1 MNTNKRMYIDFIK
14 IQELLNEMNKKELI
28 NFLNKR
34 MIIPIDDATY
44 EFLLILQEENDLV
57 IKKVNKKLN

>member
-1 MNTNKRMYIDFIK
+1 MSPNRRMYIDFIK
-14 IQELLNEMNKKELI
+14 IQELLNEMSKLELI
-28 NFLNKR
+28 DFLNKR

-44 EFLLILQEENDLV
+44 DFLLLLQEDNDLV

>member
-1 MNTNKRMYIDFIK
+1 MSPNKRMYIDFVK
-14 IQELLNEMNKKELI
+14 IQELLEVMDKDELI

-34 MIIPIDDATY
+34 MIIPIDDEAY
-44 EFLLILQEENDLV
+44 DFLLLLQEETDLV

>member
-1 MNTNKRMYIDFIK
+1 MSPNRRMYIDFIK
-14 IQELLNEMNKKELI
+14 IQELLNEMSKVELI

-44 EFLLILQEENDLV
+44 EFLLLLQEDNDLV